1 MSLNEITAE
10 SNLFETRTL
19 TVNGNNFNVIMKN
32 STKSKALLWLPG
44 FNEYFY
50 HYHISQELTDYDIY
64 AIDFSSCG
72 TSINKKDTPYNKKI
86 THFEQIDKVI
96 DEYLKG
102 KGYTTIV
109 LYKIQG
115 CVDCIIQ
122 KYTSI

>member
-86 THFEQIDKVI
+86 THFEQIEDRKSTR
-96 DEYLKG
+96 LN
-102 KGYTTIV
+102 
-109 LYKIQG
+109 
-115 CVDCIIQ
+115 
-122 KYTSI
+122 SSH